1 MGGPL
6 LLFWLAGA
14 LAVAWRRGSGK
25 DLCRLPERH
34 TDVLCSI
41 AAQRPLGPILWA
53 AAATAVIVMS
63 AWALSASAGFALE
76 ILAGRWGTSK
86 IALAYTRHRIAR
98 HRARRSDLATWRQT
112 PPAGLNGDN
121 LDAWHSQNGWRAT
134 RRRAAYARYPRMTD
148 SHHLLPTS
156 VGNALVS
163 VSAEARRTYGLD
175 LAVCWDPFVKA
186 LEAPVRSELTV
197 AATRVFARVQGL
209 VCAAGAALWAA
220 LIPGVLPRLLW
231 VAVCVLLVWGAH
243 RSIRAGVDAYC
254 RHVASLFAIHR
265 VRLYRALGFTPPT
278 TAQAEADCGA
288 TLSAVLSRSLPTGAA
303 PVPYEWASPG
313 ESAT

>member
-14 LAVAWRRGSGK
+14 LAVVWRRGSGK
-25 DLCRLPERH
+25 GLCRLPERH
-34 TDVLCSI
+34 TEVLCTI

-63 AWALSASAGFALE
+63 AWALSASAAFALE

-98 HRARRSDLATWRQT
+98 HRARRSDLATWRQA
-112 PPAGLNGDN
+112 PPAGLNREN

-186 LEAPVRSELTV
+186 LDAPVRSELTV

-220 LIPGVLPRLLW
+220 VIPECYRGCYGWRY
-231 VAVCVLLVWGAH
+231 
-243 RSIRAGVDAYC
+243 AYC
-254 RHVASLFAIHR
+254 SSGARTVLFGLASTRTAVTWPASSLFIVCGSTGR
-265 VRLYRALGFTPPT
+265 WDLLRRRPRRPRR
-278 TAQAEADCGA
+278 TAA
-288 TLSAVLSRSLPTGAA
+288 RP
-303 PVPYEWASPG
+303 
-313 ESAT
+313 